1 MTGYRYKPPTGSL
14 EGWGLCQT
22 RVRCGD
28 RPWGH
33 PESRHRPTARELLP
47 EEAATSAPGGGSP
60 PPSSDQLQRVQLTQ
74 DRHCKS
80 WDPELGRKPR
90 GPQRSRGWQSRP
102 RQWAQVCTLQMPFH
116 SWERGQLTFSG
127 WWCFNGHAK
136 IPHSMGYAQGVPR
149 LHGNEGP
156 RVADLAVAELSSPTH
171 VKTLGRGQG
180 ESSCAASPPASVY
193 QLRTLSI
200 PAFLFSGSC
209 WLGWDDVV

>member
-1 MTGYRYKPPTGSL
+1 MGTLSDTGPVRGQTVGSPGEQAPPHSSGAS
-14 EGWGLCQT
+14 
-22 RVRCGD
+22 
-28 RPWGH
+28 
-33 PESRHRPTARELLP
+33 SR
-47 EEAATSAPGGGSP
+47 GGSP
-60 PPSSDQLQRVQLTQ
+60 LSTRGRVPTAQLRPAPQVQLTQ